1 MLRSASSL
9 AMALALVLSACGPFT
24 PCDAVYCGPGRCEDS
39 SGEAVCECPYGYVQ
53 ADMTC
58 KRNLRHGDDHG
69 DSIDA
74 ATPLEFM
81 ALNEVKAAVLD
92 TVDDVDVFSF
102 RVTAGRIYRFNCRRF
117 LDEGHEGTD
126 PTCVVELLGAG
137 GRTLPG
143 SAGSGAP
150 GYYRASVLATQ
161 DGTAYAR
168 VKGLFAPTIHPSYD
182 YSLVDRGPND
192 FGDTLAEAGQWSVGN
207 KVEGNIEPYGDV
219 DVIALDLV
227 AGHTYQLLC
236 RAGDSNDCGMRVRG
250 PGGEVLFQAGDL
262 FNLQV
267 TQSGRHTVE
276 LFFTTGPRFSLCV
289 GPYTFSST
297 DLTP

>member
-1 MLRSASSL
+1 
-9 AMALALVLSACGPFT
+9 
-24 PCDAVYCGPGRCEDS
+24 
-39 SGEAVCECPYGYVQ
+39 VCECPYGYVQ

-81 ALNEVKAAVLD
+81 GLNEVNAAAVLD
-92 TVDDVDVFSF
+92 TVDDVDVFSL
-102 RVTAGRIYRFNCRRF
+102 RITAGRIYRFNCRRF
-117 LDEGHEGTD
+117 LDEGYEGTD
-126 PTCVVELLGAG
+126 PTCVVELLDAD

-150 GYYRASVLATQ
+150 GYYRASVLAKQ

-168 VKGLFAPTIHPSYD
+168 VKGLFAPTIHRSYD
-182 YSLVDRGPND
+182 YSLVDRGPDD
-192 FGDTLAEAGQWSVGN
+192 FGDTLAEADRWSVGN
-207 KVEGNIEPYGDV
+207 NIDGNIEPYGDV

-236 RAGDSNDCGMRVRG
+236 MTGDNNNCGMRVRG
-250 PGGEVLFQAGDL
+250 PGGEVLYQAAMSETKQRSDL

-276 LFFTTGPRFSLCV
+276 LFFITGLRFSLCV
-289 GPYTFSST
+289 GPYTFSAT
-297 DLTP
+297 DLD